1 MNEGPAAP
9 AGWYPAGDG
18 ERYWDGQA
26 WTPHTRPAMAPPVP
40 TDSYGLPHQGAG
52 PGPFPRPASGPAP
65 WATPGAPVYL
75 TQVAP
80 KNPALS
86 VLASFFLPGLGSM
99 INGDVGKGVGILIG
113 YFVSWVL
120 TIVLVGF
127 IGILGFWVWGMVDGY
142 QGARLWNARHGIVS

>member
-9 AGWYPAGDG
+9 AGWYPAGEG

-40 TDSYGLPHQGAG
+40 TDTYGLPHQGAG
-52 PGPFPRPASGPAP
+52 PASGPLPGPTP
-65 WATPGAPVYL
+65 WVTAGTPVYFA
-75 TQVAP
+75 QVAP

-86 VLASFFLPGLGSM
+86 LLASFFLPGLGSM
-99 INGDVGKGVGILIG
+99 INGDVGKGVGILVG

-127 IGILGFWVWGMVDGY
+127 IGIIGFWVWGMVDGY
-142 QGARLWNARHGIVS
+142 QGARQWNARHGIYS